1 MKKNKKVLMDG
12 DSSRH
17 YKSRATKHR
26 NVKNRR
32 SRTKNSLKDGQFY
45 SSDLDD
51 FEKFR
56 NR

>member
-1 MKKNKKVLMDG
+1 MKKNKKVSMEG

-17 YKSRATKHR
+17 YKSRTTKHR
-26 NVKNRR
+26 SVKNRR
-32 SRTKNSLKDGQFY
+32 SRTKNTLKDGNFY
-45 SSDLDD
+45 SSDLDG

>member
-1 MKKNKKVLMDG
+1 MKKNKKVSMEG
-12 DSSRH
+12 DPSRH
-17 YKSRATKHR
+17 YKSRSTKHR

-32 SRTKNSLKDGQFY
+32 SRTKNTLKHGNFY

>member
-1 MKKNKKVLMDG
+1 MEG
-12 DSSRH
+12 DTSRH

-32 SRTKNSLKDGQFY
+32 SRTKNTLKDGNFY
-45 SSDLDD
+45 SSDLDG